1 MIPVG
6 NFVRKDFQTTCPCV
20 GVNSIREKLISQSAI
35 VVLDED
41 TNEYLGVLT
50 PLDIVQRQHN
60 LVIDCLTNKPILQFE
75 CNVEEALETMHKQNA
90 EVLPLENQNKFEGLV
105 FKNDLVRFLSSKSTN
120 QGKQLQRNDE
130 EIKKSEKIL
139 NAIYNNTH
147 SIRFLV
153 TPDYTIL
160 FFNKKA
166 NENTVLLHKK
176 KLKIGDNF
184 INYAKDILNT
194 TDNNLESDFE
204 AAIQGAYVVREN
216 EIQHPDHSLWFKTEY
231 YPVYTDKKLI
241 GVSIS
246 SRNISEKKKNEIF
259 IKKQNDALSDIIS
272 FQSHEV
278 RRPIANILGIINV
291 LDKSSLS
298 EENKNW
304 IELLDIS
311 VKELDDTIKTI
322 VTMCT
327 DVPPKNLTILK

>member
-6 NFVRKDFQTTCPCV
+6 NFVRKDFQTTYPYV
-20 GVNSIREKLISQSAI
+20 GVNSIRELLISHSAI

-60 LVIDCLTNKPILQFE
+60 LVIDCLTNKSILQFE
-75 CNVEEALETMHKQNA
+75 CDVEEALETMHKQNT

-105 FKNDLVRFLSSKSTN
+105 FKNDLVTFLSSKSTN
-120 QGKQLQRNDE
+120 QGKQLQRNNE
-130 EIKKSEKIL
+130 EIKKSEEIL
-139 NAIYNNTH
+139 NAIYNSTH
-147 SIRFLV
+147 SVRFLV
-153 TPDYTIL
+153 APDYSIL

-166 NENTVLLHKK
+166 NENAILLYKK

-194 TDNNLESDFE
+194 TDSNLKSDFE
-204 AAIQGAYVVREN
+204 AAIQGGYVVREN
-216 EIQHPDHSLWFKTEY
+216 EIQQPDHSLWFKIEY
-231 YPVYTDKKLI
+231 YPVYTDNKLI

-246 SRNISEKKKNEIF
+246 SRDISERKKNEIF

-278 RRPIANILGIINV
+278 RRPVANILGIINV
-291 LDKSSLS
+291 LDKSNLS
-298 EENKNW
+298 GENKNW

-311 VKELDDTIKTI
+311 VKELDEIIKTI
-322 VTMCT
+322 VTMAHYNIREE
-327 DVPPKNLTILK
+327 K